1 MILGDLPQFFKCRV
15 VASSKILTRAEE
27 VPELVLFALEARTGA
42 AVDARD
48 LVEHV
53 GWMMGLRC
61 PEETAFSILTK
72 NFHVRRHCCSRLRST
87 LVSMCIF
94 PPMASE
100 AMATS
105 KRPLRSFDLRLEISN
120 LDYPGI
126 HVHIASNGL

>member
-48 LVEHV
+48 HVEHV

-72 NFHVRRHCCSRLRST
+72 NFHVRRHCCSRLR
-87 LVSMCIF
+87 
-94 PPMASE
+94 PPRFGKDM
-100 AMATS
+100 
-105 KRPLRSFDLRLEISN
+105 L
-120 LDYPGI
+120 G
-126 HVHIASNGL
+126 

>member
-1 MILGDLPQFFKCRV
+1 MILGDLPQFFKFRV

-48 LVEHV
+48 HVEHV

-72 NFHVRRHCCSRLRST
+72 NFHVRRHCCSRLR
-87 LVSMCIF
+87 
-94 PPMASE
+94 PPQNRTYFISINE
-100 AMATS
+100 IEGES
-105 KRPLRSFDLRLEISN
+105 KEGDS
-120 LDYPGI
+120 
-126 HVHIASNGL
+126 

>member
-48 LVEHV
+48 HVEHV

-72 NFHVRRHCCSRLRST
+72 NFHVRRHCCSRLRPGHPVIYLFLRISYHHPCHNCS
-87 LVSMCIF
+87 LSSCKSMCQTGRRS
-94 PPMASE
+94 PPQSV
-100 AMATS
+100 S
-105 KRPLRSFDLRLEISN
+105 SP
-120 LDYPGI
+120 
-126 HVHIASNGL
+126 